1 MNTMKGIVGS
11 VMAALILIPLQ
22 NAQAWD
28 NGNRGGSGDYYTQ
41 DHGGYGGPG
50 YYGNRGGSGDYHQGY
65 RGYGGSGYY
74 GNRGYYGNHGYYG
87 HYGYYRGQGGC
98 WGCGSA
104 GPVIAGLALGAI
116 IGGAIINSA
125 PPLPPSLPPPPGW

>member
-1 MNTMKGIVGS
+1 MNIMKRIVGS
-11 VMAALILIPLQ
+11 VMVALILIPLQ

-28 NGNRGGSGDYYTQ
+28 NGNRGGWGGYYAQ
-41 DHGGYGGPG
+41 GHRGYGGPG
-50 YYGNRGGSGDYHQGY
+50 YYGNRGY
-65 RGYGGSGYY
+65 YGHNGYY
-74 GNRGYYGNHGYYG
+74 GNRGYYRNQ
-87 HYGYYRGQGGC
+87 RGC

-125 PPLPPSLPPPPGW
+125 PPPPGW

>member
-1 MNTMKGIVGS
+1 MNMMKRIVGS
-11 VMAALILIPLQ
+11 VMVALILIPLQ

-28 NGNRGGSGDYYTQ
+28 NGNRSGW
-41 DHGGYGGPG
+41 GGYYAQGHRGYGEPS
-50 YYGNRGGSGDYHQGY
+50 YYGNRRY
-65 RGYGGSGYY
+65 YGHNGYY
-74 GNRGYYGNHGYYG
+74 GNRGYYGHNGYYGNHGYY
-87 HYGYYRGQGGC
+87 RSQGGC

-125 PPLPPSLPPPPGW
+125 PPPPLPPSLPPPGW

>member
-1 MNTMKGIVGS
+1 MNTMKRIVGG
-11 VMAALILIPLQ
+11 VMAALILVPLQ
-22 NAQAWD
+22 NSQAWD
-28 NGNRGGSGDYYTQ
+28 N
-41 DHGGYGGPG
+41 
-50 YYGNRGGSGDYHQGY
+50 GNRGGSGDYHQGY

-125 PPLPPSLPPPPGW
+125 PPPPLPPSLPPPPGW

>member
-1 MNTMKGIVGS
+1 MNIMKRIVGS
-11 VMAALILIPLQ
+11 VMVALILIPLQ

-28 NGNRGGSGDYYTQ
+28 NGNRGGWGGYYAQ
-41 DHGGYGGPG
+41 GHRGYGGPG
-50 YYGNRGGSGDYHQGY
+50 YYGNRG
-65 RGYGGSGYY
+65 
-74 GNRGYYGNHGYYG
+74 
-87 HYGYYRGQGGC
+87 YYRNQRGC

-125 PPLPPSLPPPPGW
+125 PPPPLPPSLPPPGW